1 MNGTTGTADATG
13 TRRRLRVAIIGA
25 GLGGIGAAVYMK
37 KHLKAE
43 VVIFEAA
50 DHIGGT
56 WYRNRFP
63 GAEVDTPSHMY
74 SYSFHRWDWTRPY
87 ATQAELVEYME
98 ATVTRYGLERSIRT
112 STRVHEARWIEG
124 EHQWVV
130 TSDAGVESFDA
141 VMSAVGMLSDPRI
154 PDWPG
159 KDEFEGDLFHSIE
172 WPEGLDLSGKR
183 VAVVGTGS
191 TASQIVPKLAN
202 EVAELTLYQR
212 QPGWVI
218 PKAEN
223 VYTDERRAQ
232 LRRALPRLKL
242 RLSEFWRREKGS
254 IGGALE
260 KPGSKLDT
268 RAKAKALAYIESVF
282 SEHPEL
288 REAVTPDYPYLGK
301 RPIQSSDFYPTL
313 LREHVTL
320 VPHAVAE
327 LKPNGV
333 VDALGEFRH
342 ADVIVAATGFKAAEY
357 LSTLPVYG
365 RGGRSLQEHWGQE
378 PQAYL
383 GSMVPDFPNFFMLYG
398 PNTNGYA
405 VLFAM
410 EQQALF
416 AAKALRHMLKKR
428 ATSVEVRPESHL
440 RFNRWIDKRLAN
452 SSYTLASNY
461 FTSPSGRVV
470 TQWPDGVILFWLM
483 ARFSVPNVTRLG
495 DVNSASTR
503 PPRPMTE
510 TGM

>member
-1 MNGTTGTADATG
+1 MNAKKKA
-13 TRRRLRVAIIGA
+13 RRTLRVAIIGA
-25 GLGGIGAAVYMK
+25 GLGGIGAAVYLK
-37 KHLKAE
+37 KYTGAE
-43 VVIFEAA
+43 VTIFEAA
-50 DHIGGT
+50 DNIGGT

-74 SYSFHRWDWTRPY
+74 SYSFRSWDWKRPY

-98 ATVTRYGLERSIRT
+98 TVVAEQGLQSAIRT

-141 VMSAVGMLSDPRI
+141 VISAVGMLSDPQI

-159 KDEFEGDLFHSIE
+159 KETFKGDLFHSIE
-172 WPEGLDLSGKR
+172 WPDGLNLAGKR

-191 TASQIVPKLAN
+191 TASQIVPKLAQ

-223 VYTDERRAQ
+223 VYTDERRAE
-232 LRRALPRLKL
+232 LRRRMPRLKL

-268 RAKAKALAYIESVF
+268 AARARALGYIEATF
-282 SEHPEL
+282 ADRPDL

-301 RPIQSSDFYPTL
+301 RPVQSSDFYPAL
-313 LREHVTL
+313 LRENVTL
-320 VPHAVAE
+320 VPQAVAE
-327 LKPNGV
+327 VTPTGI
-333 VDALGEFRH
+333 VDATGTHRP

-365 RGGRSLQEHWGQE
+365 RKGQSLEQYWARE
-378 PQAYL
+378 PQAFL
-383 GSMVPDFPNFFMLYG
+383 GTMVPDFPNFFMLYG

-410 EQQALF
+410 EQQSFF
-416 AAKALRHMLKKR
+416 AAKALRRMMR
-428 ATSVEVRPESHL
+428 RGSTSVELRQESYVQ
-440 RFNRWIDKRLAN
+440 FNRWLEKRLAN
-452 SSYTLASNY
+452 SSYTQASNY

-470 TQWPDGVILFWLM
+470 TQWPDGVVLFWLM
-483 ARFSVPNVTRLG
+483 AHFSVPSVTRMS
-495 DVNSASTR
+495 DVNSASNR
-503 PPRPMTE
+503 PPRALTE
-510 TGM
+510 TGK